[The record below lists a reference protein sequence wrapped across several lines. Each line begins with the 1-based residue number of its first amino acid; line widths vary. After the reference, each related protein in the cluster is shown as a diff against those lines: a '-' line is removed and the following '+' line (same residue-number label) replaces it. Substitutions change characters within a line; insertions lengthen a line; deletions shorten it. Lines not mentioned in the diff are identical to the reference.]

1 MNSIK
6 TQYAL
11 LDVVLIIIVMASMGL
26 ISDLIKKGFDKM
38 STAIS
43 NFSTSKK
50 KSMIIISVTTRA
62 TGENTYDYAID
73 IPKQYLAILF
83 YMYKNNIDPKYIRQI
98 NNQKYISMAGLT
110 NENKMD
116 VIKRN
121 EENKYK
127 YFLSYPYE
135 IKINND
141 VRLRSECI
149 KDEMKSDDKST
160 YRNGSGVVTYNLEL
174 YSYTL
179 DSYQL
184 KRTLYE
190 WVEEYEIYLRKMN
203 NNKLFYLIYDK
214 YEEKERESIESKIS
228 QNYNGSNKRPTRLVP
243 TFEIHDFVTNKSF
256 NNIFFEGKDLLKK
269 KLDIFINTKNNY
281 ERLGQQYSLGL
292 LFHGKPGCGK
302 TSTIKAIAKYT
313 GRNVVSVSLSQIKT
327 FKELRDAFFTE
338 EYESINLS
346 FDKKIIVFEDIDCM
360 ADIIKDRKHKNIK
373 NKDKN
378 TDFNSDNL
386 NNLNNSNNSDNL
398 DNSSNSN
405 NSNNLDP
412 NQPII
417 DTKTIAL
424 MGAISSKFDKMRM
437 DDSINEKDQKIT
449 LSDFLNLMDG
459 VLEQPGRIVIM
470 TSNYPER
477 IDKALLRFGRIDLKM
492 EFKLCNKE
500 IAKQIIEHYYETKLS
515 SNLEITPYRFSPT
528 DILELCFKCETV
540 HEFIEKLYESDKNFE
555 QNNQSDQSDQ
565 SDHSDQSDSIKNI
578 YAENRLFDLDKFYE
592 NKKNTNEIK
601 FDVS

>member
-1 MNSIK
+1 MDHSYLIMPSIMNSIK

-26 ISDLIKKGFDKM
+26 ISELIKKGFDKI

-50 KSMIIISVTTRA
+50 KSMITISITTRA

-73 IPKQYLAILF
+73 IPKQYLAVLF

-141 VRLRSECI
+141 VRLKSECV
-149 KDEMKSDDKST
+149 KDEMKNDDKNT
-160 YRNGSGVVTYNLEL
+160 YRSSSGVVTYNLEL

-184 KRTLYE
+184 KQTLYE

-214 YEEKERESIESKIS
+214 YEERQRETIESKIS
-228 QNYNGSNKRPTRLVP
+228 QNYDGSNKRPTRFVP
-243 TFEIHDFVTNKSF
+243 TFEIHDFVTNKTF

-269 KLDIFINTKNNY
+269 KLDVFINGKNNY

-360 ADIIKDRKHKNIK
+360 SNIIKDRKFKK
-373 NKDKN
+373 KDMKKKDTN
-378 TDFNSDNL
+378 QINSDNSDNS
-386 NNLNNSNNSDNL
+386 NNSNNSNNSDNS
-398 DNSSNSN
+398 DNSN
-405 NSNNLDP
+405 NSNNS
-412 NQPII
+412 N
-417 DTKTIAL
+417 
-424 MGAISSKFDKMRM
+424 
-437 DDSINEKDQKIT
+437 N
-449 LSDFLNLMDG
+449 SDN
-459 VLEQPGRIVIM
+459 
-470 TSNYPER
+470 
-477 IDKALLRFGRIDLKM
+477 
-492 EFKLCNKE
+492 
-500 IAKQIIEHYYETKLS
+500 
-515 SNLEITPYRFSPT
+515 
-528 DILELCFKCETV
+528 
-540 HEFIEKLYESDKNFE
+540 
-555 QNNQSDQSDQ
+555 
-565 SDHSDQSDSIKNI
+565 
-578 YAENRLFDLDKFYE
+578 
-592 NKKNTNEIK
+592 
-601 FDVS
+601 